1 MAEVH
6 QVGLLRP
13 YSPRPITILVV
24 FKHGFFRRC
33 LAVMAL
39 FAVTHRRHTL
49 EPAVLIVSMAELAIR
64 GAIFGNM
71 RFMIEGDRPANL
83 VRHRVVAGFYKAK
96 IGNQAECDKWQ
107 EEKK

>member
-49 EPAVLIVSMAELAIR
+49 EPAVLIVSMAQIAIR
-64 GAIFGNM
+64 GAIPGNM
-71 RFMIEGDRPANL
+71 RFMVKRDRLINL
-83 VRHRVVAGFYKAK
+83 VRHRVIAGFYKAE
-96 IGNQAECDKWQ
+96 IGN
-107 EEKK
+107 